1 MSIQPDLL
9 PCPFCGSQ
17 PMILGMDRAQHPV
30 AGCILS
36 GRTIAAREFREWNKR
51 TQLPDVGQLCK
62 STVEESPVVTPRAW
76 TDVMGERIRQMAVE
90 GWTPTDRR
98 RDLIA
103 RLRTNTNP
111 DNYDPR
117 SLLCKYEI
125 ERIEAADALTA
136 AQEREKV
143 LEAALRRIDVGEGWA
158 AQIARAALQGGQLCN
173 STVEMAECVA
183 FSAGYEAGERD
194 GLAKGGA
201 Q

>member
-51 TQLPDVGQLCK
+51 IQ
-62 STVEESPVVTPRAW
+62 A
-76 TDVMGERIRQMAVE
+76 
-90 GWTPTDRR
+90 
-98 RDLIA
+98 
-103 RLRTNTNP
+103 
-111 DNYDPR
+111 
-117 SLLCKYEI
+117 
-125 ERIEAADALTA
+125 
-136 AQEREKV
+136 
-143 LEAALRRIDVGEGWA
+143 LEA
-158 AQIARAALQGGQLCN
+158 GQLCN
-173 STVEMAECVA
+173 STVEMAECAA

-201 Q
+201 